1 MTQTIYNDKNK
12 DDGHRMVIGDF
23 STMGMFQLRSERS
36 CVAKIVE
43 HAWKITSGRGST
55 CSKAGKSCS
64 W

>member
-43 HAWKITSGRGST
+43 HA
-55 CSKAGKSCS
+55 
-64 W
+64 